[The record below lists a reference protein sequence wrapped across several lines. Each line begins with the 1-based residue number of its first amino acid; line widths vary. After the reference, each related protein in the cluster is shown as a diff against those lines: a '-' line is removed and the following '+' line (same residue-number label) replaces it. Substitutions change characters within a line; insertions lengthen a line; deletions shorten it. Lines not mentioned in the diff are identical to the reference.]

1 MAGNG
6 VECCLTLYLFC
17 GGRVR
22 CLGWEWR
29 GVLPDF
35 VSVFVEGGWDALAGN
50 GVECCLTLYLFL
62 WREGEMPWLGMA
74 WSVA

>member
-1 MAGNG
+1 MEGGRDALAGNG

-17 GGRVR
+17 GGRAR

-35 VSVFVEGGWDALAGN
+35 VSI
-50 GVECCLTLYLFL
+50 L